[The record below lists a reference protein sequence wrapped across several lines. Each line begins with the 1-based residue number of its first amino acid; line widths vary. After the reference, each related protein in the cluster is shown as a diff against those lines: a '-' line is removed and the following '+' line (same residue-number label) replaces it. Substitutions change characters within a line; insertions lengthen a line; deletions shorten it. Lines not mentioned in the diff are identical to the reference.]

1 MIQNGLK
8 LGPRSSR
15 QEKRMGKERGR
26 ARETGE
32 GSPLAGE
39 DNRQKPLP
47 KGRLSTTVIFVLK
60 LCLFYILNL
69 LLNKLSSRV
78 LNLICETE
86 ANVKFKELS
95 G

>member
-1 MIQNGLK
+1 
-8 LGPRSSR
+8 
-15 QEKRMGKERGR
+15 MGKERGR

-47 KGRLSTTVIFVLK
+47 KGRLSSTVLK

>member
-1 MIQNGLK
+1 MKISGLSCITK
-8 LGPRSSR
+8 KIFLVFLGHP
-15 QEKRMGKERGR
+15 
-26 ARETGE
+26 TGE

-47 KGRLSTTVIFVLK
+47 KGRLSSTVIFVLK